1 MQPGLSTYVFFEHR
15 LHAGHLDALLAA
27 GARPSGTV
35 TIELCAARHHFDYTD
50 AESVREAAAW
60 FRSNDVRA
68 VLHQPIYLTDRAD
81 TQWSRHV
88 TPNLN
93 LIANEKSH
101 RIAAMDEVKRAIEC
115 AEQIPF
121 ADFVLHL
128 GLKDTPW
135 DEPAIEHSFTAIE
148 HVKAFASPLGLR
160 LLLENLQNEVT
171 TPEHLLYILR
181 TGHFDSVAV
190 CLDLGHLHLGQSP
203 ADTATDSGV
212 SAAMELLGDRIAQ
225 LHIHDN
231 HGPFAPEAA
240 LSSSIEMKDEHL
252 WPGDGTIDWP
262 GVLPILATLPDATPA
277 ILEPVCN
284 RVESTESVTR
294 KASRVFSDHARLVG
308 QLRLI

>member
-15 LHAGHLDALLAA
+15 LHAGHLDALHAA
-27 GARPSGTV
+27 ATSAGGTV

-50 AESVREAAAW
+50 AQSVREAASW

-88 TPNLN
+88 APNLN
-93 LIANEKSH
+93 LISLEKSH

-115 AEQIPF
+115 AEQVPF
-121 ADFVLHL
+121 KDFVLHL

-148 HVKAFASPLGLR
+148 HLKAFASPLGIR

-171 TPEHLLYILR
+171 TPEHLLYILK

-190 CLDLGHLHLGQSP
+190 CLDLGHLHLAQP
-203 ADTATDSGV
+203 PVDAAPDSGV
-212 SAAMELLGDRIAQ
+212 AAAIELLGPRIAQ
-225 LHIHDN
+225 LHLHDN
-231 HGPFAPEAA
+231 HGAFAPSA
-240 LSSSIEMKDEHL
+240 EMKDEHL
-252 WPGDGTIDWP
+252 WPGEGTIDWP
-262 GVLPILATLPDATPA
+262 TVLPILSALPEATPA
-277 ILEPVCN
+277 ILEPVCD

-294 KASRVFSDHARLVG
+294 RASRVFSEHARLVG